1 MSASTALDSTARDGK
16 GNQRDQTQR
25 NLTAAADGERQGA
38 PAAGTPQT
46 LRTPSPK
53 LDAARSTA
61 ALRREAHCYTCKVR
75 VKVAVFF
82 DGTGNNLDADL
93 STGEHSNVAR
103 LFRSHPES
111 NSSSGVYRIYVPGL
125 GTYFK
130 DIGDAGDDWGMGFGT
145 YGEPRLQWAMDK
157 IDEFV
162 ANHPV
167 ANITGL
173 DIAMFGF
180 SRGAALA
187 RAFARRIQ
195 DRCTGGDGHWRW
207 NKGGFEAR
215 LYFLGLFDTVA
226 SVGLPTSSGVNSAR
240 IAKKWVTLDQGL
252 RNRRHASANGLQ
264 PLGDQINLGI
274 AFGTEPGADPTPGVI
289 DGHGAWA
296 KNLRIPAM
304 ALKCVHYVSAHEM
317 RNSFPVDSVR
327 DGNSLPSNAEEY
339 WSPGV
344 HSNVGGGY
352 RPGEG
357 GRSSRPT
364 DALSLMALL
373 PMYDVALA
381 AGVPLGPKDAPRSS
395 GDFVVSP
402 ALIESFNS
410 YIRVA
415 NAMASGT
422 HLEARLLTN
431 RKLYLAWRFKRIR
444 ERAGGVRSDAASI
457 QAEEQRYNTE
467 RAQLDK
473 EITAATQEPARLE
486 AQKVLIDAEAQKASA
501 DANYYAATRRDW
513 TGSDQMQAAI
523 AKKQRADANVAQA
536 KKAFAE
542 ADDKRL
548 RLEARKT
555 TLGGSG
561 LVSNMDIYDKN
572 LLLDVEAIQ
581 KVRKLY
587 PAARLRPHYAN
598 VLEAYEAEFVKGK
611 GLLDGHPEVLSFFD
625 KYVHDSLA
633 GFAKDETLPSD
644 PRVVYLGGDTEARYA
659 SNTTSSGGAVPV

>member
-1 MSASTALDSTARDGK
+1 MSTSVAQDATERNGK

-25 NLTAAADGERQGA
+25 NLTVAADGGRQGA
-38 PAAGTPQT
+38 PAVATPQA
-46 LRTPSPK
+46 LRAPSPR

-61 ALRREAHCYTCKVR
+61 ALRQEAPCYTCKVR

-82 DGTGNNLDADL
+82 DGTGNNLDADVG
-93 STGEHSNVAR
+93 TGEHSNVAR
-103 LFRSHPES
+103 LFRSHELDDKS
-111 NSSSGVYRIYVPGL
+111 KGVYKIYVPGL

-130 DIGDAGDDWGMGFGT
+130 DIGDPGDEDGMAFGSR
-145 YGEPRLQWAMDK
+145 GEPRLQWAMDK

-162 ANHPV
+162 ANHPL

-173 DIAMFGF
+173 DISLFGF

-195 DRCTGGDGHWRW
+195 ERCTGGEGHWRW

-215 LYFLGLFDTVA
+215 LYFMGLFDTVA
-226 SVGLPTSSGVNSAR
+226 SVGLPASSGVNSVR
-240 IAKKWVTLDQGL
+240 IAKKWVSLDQGL
-252 RNRRHASANGLQ
+252 RNRRHASGNGLQ

-327 DGNSLPSNAEEY
+327 EGNTLPSNAEEY

-357 GRSSRPT
+357 GRSARPA
-364 DALSLMALL
+364 DALSLTALL
-373 PMYDVALA
+373 PMYDAALA
-381 AGVPLGPKDAPRSS
+381 AGVPLGPKDAPRCAD
-395 GDFVVSP
+395 DFVVSP
-402 ALIESFNS
+402 ALLSSFNN

-415 NAMASGT
+415 NGMAAGT

-431 RKLYLAWRFKRIR
+431 RKIYFAWRFKRIR
-444 ERAGGVRSDAASI
+444 ERSGGARPDAAAI
-457 QAEEQRYNTE
+457 QTEEQRYNAE

-473 EITAATQEPARLE
+473 EIATATQEPGRLQ
-486 AQKVLIDAEAQKASA
+486 AQKALADAQAQKASA
-501 DANYYAATRRDW
+501 DANYFAATRRDW
-513 TGSDQMQAAI
+513 TSTEQIQAAL
-523 AKKQRADANVAQA
+523 ARKQSADANLAQA
-536 KKAFAE
+536 KSAFAD

-548 RLEARKT
+548 RLEARKA

-561 LVSNMDIYDKN
+561 LAGNMDVYDRN

-587 PAARLRPHYAN
+587 PRARLRPHYVN
-598 VLEAYEAEFVKGK
+598 LLEAYEAEFVKGK

-625 KYVHDSLA
+625 KYVHDSLS

-659 SNTTSSGGAVPV
+659 SNTTDSGGAVPA